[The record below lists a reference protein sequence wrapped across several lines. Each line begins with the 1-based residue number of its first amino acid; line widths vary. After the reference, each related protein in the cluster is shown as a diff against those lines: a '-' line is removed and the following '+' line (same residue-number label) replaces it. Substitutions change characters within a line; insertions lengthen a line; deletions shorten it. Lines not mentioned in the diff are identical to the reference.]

1 MKFNIQA
8 LALST
13 GIVGVAFFALCNIL
27 IYSFPNMMG
36 TGTGMMGGMMG
47 FNSGHMMGGN
57 ILVGAIIIFVITWAV
72 GWLLGTL
79 YNHFS
84 KK

>member
-13 GIVGVAFFALCNIL
+13 GIIGVAFYAICNL
-27 IYSFPNMMG
+27 VMSSFPNTMH
-36 TGTGMMGGMMG
+36 TEVMGGMMG
-47 FNSGHMMGGN
+47 TGSASMMGGN
-57 ILVGAIIIFVITWAV
+57 VIIGAIVVFAISWAI